1 LLSLCFALMPSLCSA
16 RPAARTL
23 PCSLCSLTLLS
34 HPVLSPCSPC
44 SLARLTLLSHPAPA
58 HSAPSARPSAL
69 TLLCAALLCS
79 VLRCSH
85 SALLTL
91 TLLFSIS
98 RPLTLLLSLSLALT
112 LSLKDCSHYLNSAA
126 TVAARMSAC
135 TSTMLDA
142 HTTLRETVLHMLHS
156 CCCCC
161 CYCLDTRYTQLQL
174 QL

>member
-1 LLSLCFALMPSLCSA
+1 MLCSYALTLLCSA
-16 RPAARTL
+16 R
-23 PCSLCSLTLLS
+23 CSHSAL
-34 HPVLSPCSPC
+34 
-44 SLARLTLLSHPAPA
+44 LTLLSHPALPSCPLALLPLLTRPAHSALSPCSLCPA

-156 CCCCC
+156 WCCCC